1 MNDTDLYDK
10 TPLGAQ
16 EVRDR
21 AKKLSPRMHSMLILT
36 NGVYPLGKLKQD
48 AKMFGAPE
56 DFIAQLLA
64 LELITLIP
72 SEVGQATS
80 PRTAKGEV
88 DEFTR
93 YRAAKDFMN
102 ITAVD
107 ALGFKSFF
115 FTLKLEKT
123 GTRDELMTLLP
134 DYTKAMEKKYGPD
147 FAQQLCERA
156 RGLLT

>member
-1 MNDTDLYDK
+1 MNDTDLYEK

-21 AKKLSPRMHSMLILT
+21 ANKLSPRMQSMLILT
-36 NGVYPLGKLKQD
+36 NGVYPLARLKQD

-64 LELITLIP
+64 LDLIALIP
-72 SEVGQATS
+72 PEARESSAPRAAKSE
-80 PRTAKGEV
+80 E

-123 GTRDELMTLLP
+123 STRDELKALLP
-134 DYTKAMEKKYGPD
+134 DYTKAMEKKYSAD

-156 RGLLT
+156 QALLS